1 MQTAWAWR
9 SDRLD
14 GEALALGAGVEL
26 LDPGAAGRPSSGAPR
41 GARAARTRRGVRD
54 PARGAALASF
64 QALAQAVGR
73 LDIQEL
79 ARAVTGR
86 HAGAGCA
93 RAGNPLSPVGKRA
106 LSAYDPDTVLSWPP
120 AYAGERP
127 LALRPA
133 GQDHPARTGG
143 AVVADASV
151 SDLLIFLVVLALRLL
166 VPLGIPRYPLPA
178 ILAAFVLD
186 GLDQT
191 VFQRFTALD
200 LEFYQG
206 YDKALDVYYLTLAYI
221 ATIRNWANL
230 VAFEVSR
237 FLLYYRLVGVVL
249 FELSQLRPILLL
261 FPNTFEY
268 FFDFYEG
275 VRLRWDP
282 RRLSRN
288 AVIAAAA
295 LIWIVIK
302 LPAGVHPPRRPG
314 GHDGLDQGHHL
325 RRGGLRLVGGGARQ
339 PPGGDRGARPG
350 GRGPH
355 PRGAVAVHPPAAP
368 ADHPPQ
374 LAADPIPAAVAERSA
389 RRAVA
394 PGPFRLTD
402 PAVGEKVALVSLV
415 AIIFAQV
422 LPGVEA
428 GVLSVALGVLFV
440 IVANAVLS
448 TWLTRFGL
456 TRVSTLRQFVA
467 LAAVN
472 AALIGLYAVLLP
484 GRGSRSTSGPRSS
497 SPCC

>member
-1 MQTAWAWR
+1 
-9 SDRLD
+9 
-14 GEALALGAGVEL
+14 
-26 LDPGAAGRPSSGAPR
+26 
-41 GARAARTRRGVRD
+41 
-54 PARGAALASF
+54 
-64 QALAQAVGR
+64 
-73 LDIQEL
+73 
-79 ARAVTGR
+79 
-86 HAGAGCA
+86 
-93 RAGNPLSPVGKRA
+93 
-106 LSAYDPDTVLSWPP
+106 
-120 AYAGERP
+120 
-127 LALRPA
+127 
-133 GQDHPARTGG
+133 
-143 AVVADASV
+143 VADASV
-151 SDLLIFLVVLALRLL
+151 SDLLVFLVVLALRLL

-221 ATIRNWANL
+221 ATLRNWANL

-282 RRLSRN
+282 RRLGRN
-288 AVIAAAA
+288 AVLAAAA

-302 LPAGVHPPRRPG
+302 LPQEYILHVAQVDTTDWIKTTIFGVAAAASWGEALANRPG
-314 GHDGLDQGHHL
+314 VTVA
-325 RRGGLRLVGGGARQ
+325 LVLAIV
-339 PPGGDRGARPG
+339 ALILG
-350 GRGPH
+350 GRWLVTHRLP
-355 PRGAVAVHPPAAP
+355 P
-368 ADHPPQ
+368 ADHPPR

-402 PAVGEKVALVSLV
+402 PAVVEKVALVSLV

-484 GRGSRSTSGPRSS
+484 GRGESLNGGATLFFALLLTLIVTLYDRYRPLHTARFEQDG
-497 SPCC
+497 